1 MKKLLAMLLV
11 LSMRLSAASVHP
23 GDGWV
28 DVGADGKNVYNT
40 TANLSGTSAA
50 SLSTVAGLALSL
62 FVDVT
67 ATAITL
73 NTTTWYAVNVSHR
86 AGVSGVEHKIMF
98 ANEIPGGVL
107 WSRDR
112 SATSTPTA
120 RAFQSI
126 SATAYELDGIS
137 DGTYFKFK
145 AATTAG
151 DMNYWGMTRTAK

>member
-1 MKKLLAMLLV
+1 MKKLLALLLV
-11 LSMRLSAASVHP
+11 LSVHLSAANVHP
-23 GDGWV
+23 NDGWV
-28 DVGADGKNVYNT
+28 GVGSDGKNVYDISTGTAHAAAT
-40 TANLSGTSAA
+40 TT
-50 SLSTVAGLALSL
+50 AGLALNL

-126 SATAYELDGIS
+126 SATAYELDGIT

-151 DMNYWGMTRTAK
+151 DMNYWGLTRTAK